1 MVQPSRIGV
10 NGGIMA
16 EKQKT
21 KILLLDDEPIVLKRL
36 KPALEKAGY
45 EVEAFSR
52 SLEASDRIMETEF
65 DIVITDLKMEGLD
78 GMQFLTQVKSRSPA
92 TEVIVITGF
101 ATMETA
107 KESFKKGVFDFLAKP
122 FKLGE
127 IQEVVAKAENKVL
140 ANRSR

>member
-1 MVQPSRIGV
+1 MGD
-10 NGGIMA
+10 
-16 EKQKT
+16 EQKT
-21 KILLLDDEPIVLKRL
+21 KILILDDEPIVLKRL
-36 KPALEKAGY
+36 KPTLEKSGY

-52 SLEASDRIMETEF
+52 SLEASSRIMEKDF

-78 GMQFLTQVKSRSPA
+78 GMEFLTQVKDRSPS

-122 FKLGE
+122 FKIGE
-127 IQEVVAKAENKVL
+127 IKEVVAKAESKVL
-140 ANRSR
+140 QNRS

>member
-1 MVQPSRIGV
+1 MG
-10 NGGIMA
+10 

-21 KILLLDDEPIVLKRL
+21 KILILDDEPIVLNRL
-36 KPALEKAGY
+36 EPALEKSGY
-45 EVEAFSR
+45 DVEAFSR
-52 SLEASDRIMETEF
+52 SLEASNRIMEQDF
-65 DIVITDLKMEGLD
+65 DIVITDLKMEGID
-78 GMQFLTQVKSRSPA
+78 GMEFLARVKDRSPV

-127 IQEVVAKAENKVL
+127 IKDVVAKAERKIKE
-140 ANRSR
+140 SR